1 MDNLLDRLEKNLTL
15 LGKHQSSLKEVN
27 IGLERETLRINQKT
41 GRISDK
47 GHPEAIGSA
56 LTHSNITTD
65 FSESLLEFVT
75 DPVDSPEAA
84 LTDLNHI
91 QRFILEKLD
100 EELFWPNSMP
110 PYIES
115 EDEIKIGYYGTSN
128 DGKMKSL
135 YRKGLSLRYGKM
147 MQVISGIHYNFS
159 LKDHLLDAFQVALA
173 AQSPAHASVEA
184 MSLQQFKT
192 DRYLHA
198 CRNISRYGFVIPFLL
213 GASPVM
219 DKSFL
224 RGKENPFA
232 SLNASDSYLEKGESL
247 RLSDIGYGN
256 NKCHFDV
263 SFNTI
268 EAFTKNIQFAITTP
282 CNIFS
287 QIPVVENGE
296 YNQINNHILQIEN
309 EYYAS
314 VRPKQIMRA
323 GENFLTAL
331 NRRGIEYIELRS
343 IDINPLVAEGIGIE
357 EMRFIQL
364 LMTASILTDAPELS
378 QKEYEH
384 NQKNMKAVAKRG
396 LDLDQ
401 AFTVAESTMTLKESI
416 LAVLRWLTPLAPILG
431 EKYQAA
437 LETMYARVEDPSLLP
452 SQQVLSMLKESGTS
466 YQAFFLAQ
474 AKRLYQEEFAPLA
487 EEKRVAFE
495 VSAVKS
501 VEKQRAIEAEPQI
514 PFAQYLDNYFQFE
527 S

>member
-27 IGLERETLRINQKT
+27 IGLERETLRINPTT

-47 GHPEAIGSA
+47 EHPETIGSA
-56 LTHSNITTD
+56 LTHANITTD
-65 FSESLLEFVT
+65 FAESLLEFVT
-75 DPVDSPEAA
+75 DPVDSPEKA
-84 LTDLNHI
+84 LADLSEI
-91 QRFILEKLD
+91 QRFVLEKLD
-100 EELFWPNSMP
+100 NEIFWPNSMP
-110 PYIES
+110 PFIES
-115 EDEIKIGYYGTSN
+115 EDEIEIGHYGNSN

-159 LKDHLLDAFQVALA
+159 LKDHLFDAFQNAFDR
-173 AQSPAHASVEA
+173 QEIKE

-232 SLNASDSYLEKGESL
+232 SLNATDSYLDQGESL

-268 EAFTKNIQFAITTP
+268 EEFTKNIQFAITTP

-314 VRPKQIMRA
+314 VRPKQIMRP

-343 IDINPLVAEGIGIE
+343 IDINPLVAEGIGID
-357 EMRFIQL
+357 EMRFVQL

-396 LDLDQ
+396 LDLAQ
-401 AFTVAESTMTLKESI
+401 EFNVAGTTRTLKASI
-416 LAVLRWLTPLAPILG
+416 LAVLEWLTPLAPILG
-431 EKYQAA
+431 EAYQVA
-437 LETMYARVEDPSLLP
+437 LEKMYARVEDPSLLP
-452 SQQVLSMLKESGTS
+452 SQQVLTALKESGTP
-466 YQAFFLAQ
+466 YQTFFLTQ
-474 AKRLYQEEFAPLA
+474 AKKLYQKELKPLD
-487 EEKRVAFE
+487 EKSRVAFE
-495 VSAVKS
+495 ERAIKS
-501 VEKQRAIEAEPQI
+501 LEKQKAIEASPQI
-514 PFAQYLDNYFQFE
+514 PFAQYLDHYFQFE